1 MRGTWHR
8 LFVTKSY
15 LRGFCNLAQNDLA
28 LCEVPKNQFGA
39 FGKEVFHVPVQPHF
53 HGLFHEGS
61 LQKLL
66 AEGLEQ
72 KLLALHDLET
82 GANFCCMRRV
92 IFERA
97 KLHRLSH
104 IEAYQT
110 MQTTKRFWNAAVRCC
125 VREKTRSYTI
135 VLYTLVPSTPE
146 LRQSYSILLQH
157 MILVYTTIYC

>member
-53 HGLFHEGS
+53 HGLCHEGS

-82 GANFCCMRRV
+82 GANFCCRRV

-104 IEAYQT
+104 IEAYQAFLECS
-110 MQTTKRFWNAAVRCC
+110 RA
-125 VREKTRSYTI
+125 
-135 VLYTLVPSTPE
+135 L
-146 LRQSYSILLQH
+146 LRQRED
-157 MILVYTTIYC
+157 

>member
-53 HGLFHEGS
+53 HGLCHEGS

-72 KLLALHDLET
+72 KLLAL
-82 GANFCCMRRV
+82 
-92 IFERA
+92 
-97 KLHRLSH
+97 
-104 IEAYQT
+104 
-110 MQTTKRFWNAAVRCC
+110 QTTWRQVRISVVCD
-125 VREKTRSYTI
+125 VLSSKGPSYTDCHI
-135 VLYTLVPSTPE
+135 LIILRHTRPCKPQSVSGMQRCAVASERRLEATRLYYTL
-146 LRQSYSILLQH
+146 
-157 MILVYTTIYC
+157 

>member
-110 MQTTKRFWNAAVRCC
+110 MENHKAFLECSRA
-125 VREKTRSYTI
+125 
-135 VLYTLVPSTPE
+135 L
-146 LRQSYSILLQH
+146 LRQRED
-157 MILVYTTIYC
+157 